1 MGVVFGEVTAVER
14 IEHILHGDVARELRD
29 AMRHALVVAHRE
41 IGGKAGVNAR
51 AIRRADDD
59 DRDMPTAEDRQ
70 DALEVGGKAAV
81 GDDDCRM
88 VGTRGER
95 RSHLGLD
102 TVVARRAF
110 TGGEQAIAEHSRW
123 IEVVRAV

>member
-70 DALEVGGKAAV
+70 DALEVGGQ
-81 GDDDCRM
+81 G
-88 VGTRGER
+88 R
-95 RSHLGLD
+95 R
-102 TVVARRAF
+102 RR
-110 TGGEQAIAEHSRW
+110 
-123 IEVVRAV
+123 

>member
-1 MGVVFGEVTAVER
+1 M
-14 IEHILHGDVARELRD
+14 ARELRD
-29 AMRHALVVAHRE
+29 AMRHALVVTHRKV
-41 IGGKAGVNAR
+41 GGKAGVNAS

-59 DRDMPTAEDRQ
+59 DRDMPTAENRQ

-88 VGTRGER
+88 VGARGER

-102 TVVARRAF
+102 AVVASTHSLVVANCLASLSVDRDLCRF
-110 TGGEQAIAEHSRW
+110 HQCPSRQPSHHSHRCNCQSQA
-123 IEVVRAV
+123 